1 MAFENGTLT
10 PPNPQMTK
18 MLLPMLMKTT
28 KSVLDSNA
36 IDKETQDIWSTAD
49 LMQSGNDMSAEAVTQ
64 AAARTLL
71 CCNSMLMK
79 QRAEINRLSAE
90 TAAPVSRKRPAEP
103 EPAVVAASAEAAASA
118 DTETVEK
125 AAKMSEMTPLQ
136 RAIAAE
142 FVLN

>member
-1 MAFENGTLT
+1 
-10 PPNPQMTK
+10 MTK

-49 LMQSGNDMSAEAVTQ
+49 LMHPGSDMSAEAVTQ

-79 QRAEINRLSAE
+79 QRAEINRLS
-90 TAAPVSRKRPAEP
+90 TDTPAPVSRKRSA
-103 EPAVVAASAEAAASA
+103 EPAVVAASAESAASP
-118 DTETVEK
+118 ETIEK
-125 AAKMSEMTPLQ
+125 AAEMSEMTPLQ